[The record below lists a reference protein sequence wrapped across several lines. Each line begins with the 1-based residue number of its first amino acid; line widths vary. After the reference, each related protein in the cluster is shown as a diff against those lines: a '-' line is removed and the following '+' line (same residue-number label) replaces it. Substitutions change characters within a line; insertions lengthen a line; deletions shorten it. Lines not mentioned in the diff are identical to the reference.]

1 MKDNQFNPDAYWE
14 DRLHTIAGLEGVG
27 FKKLGPAF
35 NKWAYKVRKNV
46 FMKVLK
52 GMNLNFQQSSALD
65 IGSGTG
71 FYIQAWRE
79 LMVKDI
85 TGADISKTAVENL
98 KNTFKQQ
105 TFHQIDIGD
114 VAFNAQAGLKQFD
127 LVSSMDVLFHI
138 VDDARFEQA
147 IANIASLMK
156 DNAYFVYSDNFLNH
170 EVFRG
175 ESQVSRTKSYLLS
188 VFEKN
193 NLKLVT
199 RKPFMYLT
207 NSPIDSKNPLLKA
220 YWFLLE
226 NCLYLMPFLGNIFGA
241 CLYPLE
247 MYLVNHK
254 SESPTTEFAIFQ
266 KIK

>member
-1 MKDNQFNPDAYWE
+1 MKENAFNPNAYWE
-14 DRLHTIAGLEGVG
+14 DRLHTISGLEGVG

-35 NKWAYKVRKNV
+35 NKWAYKVRKKV
-46 FMKVLK
+46 FMKALQ
-52 GMNLNFQQSSALD
+52 GMRLNFKSLNAID

-85 TGADISKTAVENL
+85 TGADISRTAVENL
-98 KNTFKQQ
+98 RQTFKQH

-114 VAFNAQAGLKQFD
+114 KDYNAQAQLPQVD

-138 VDDARFEQA
+138 VDDVRFEQA
-147 IANIASLMK
+147 IANISGLLK
-156 DNAYFVYSDNFLNH
+156 EGGYFIYSDNFLHGN
-170 EVFRG
+170 VSRG
-175 ESQVSRTKSYLLS
+175 ESQVSRTKAYLVE

-193 NLKLVT
+193 KLQLVQ
-199 RKPFMYLT
+199 RQPFMYLT

-226 NCLYLMPFLGNIFGA
+226 NTLYMMPFLGNLIGA
-241 CLYPLE
+241 ALYPFELF
-247 MYLVNHK
+247 LVNRLR
-254 SESPTTEFAIFQ
+254 ESPTTEFAIFQ
-266 KIK
+266 KVK

>member
-1 MKDNQFNPDAYWE
+1 MKEKDFNPDAYWE
-14 DRLHTIAGLEGVG
+14 DRLHTISGLEGVG

-35 NKWAYKVRKNV
+35 NKWAYKVRKKV
-46 FMKVLK
+46 FMKALQS
-52 GMNLNFQQSSALD
+52 MNLNFKQMNALD

-79 LMVKDI
+79 LMVKEI

-98 KNTFKQQ
+98 KQTFKQQ
-105 TFHQIDIGD
+105 QFHQFDIGD
-114 VAFNAQAGLKQFD
+114 PNFNKEASLQQFD
-127 LVSSMDVLFHI
+127 IVSSMDVLFHI

-147 IANIASLMK
+147 IANIASLVK
-156 DNAYFVYSDNFLNH
+156 NQGYFVYSDNFLH
-170 EVFRG
+170 KEVFRG
-175 ESQVSRTKSYLLS
+175 ESQVSRTKAYLFD

-193 NLKLVT
+193 NFKLVT

-207 NSPIDSKNPLLKA
+207 NSPIDSSNPILKA

-226 NCLYLMPFLGNIFGA
+226 NALYVMPFLGHLLGA
-241 CLYPLE
+241 FLYPVE
-247 MYLVNHK
+247 MYLVNHSK
-254 SESPTTEFAIFQ
+254 ESPTTEFAIFQ